1 MKNLF
6 RAVNDAW
13 YDQQSVVN
21 PDIEEFCF
29 DSGFWSW
36 IDVVDSDGNVVD
48 DAKVITRQDLQEACD
63 AIGIEFDCMNY

>member
-6 RAVNDAW
+6 RTVNNAW
-13 YDQQSVVN
+13 YEQQGVVN

-36 IDVVDSDGNVVD
+36 IDDE
-48 DAKVITRQDLQEACD
+48 KIITRQDLQDACD